1 MITGDFARLLLAL
14 VEIIAVAQVLGLVC
28 RRFGQ
33 PAVIGEITG
42 GILLGPTLF
51 HGGLTRALFPA
62 DIRPGLTTAA
72 NVGVCVF
79 MFLVG
84 LHLND
89 SNLRG
94 QGRIAL
100 TVSLGSTAV
109 PFGLGVLLAVGIVG
123 ERPGHSAVL
132 FCLFVGTAMSVT
144 AFPVLARILTDR
156 GLIDTP
162 IGDLSLGAA
171 AIGDALAWSSLAML
185 VAFSHGSGM
194 PWRVLLVLPFVAL
207 LLGVVRPVLTR
218 FAVGRPAARDRGTG
232 VAVGLGVATVAVLG
246 GALWLSAQATAWM
259 GLHLIFG
266 SFLLGTA
273 LPRSGAAALRERVLP
288 WVERINRIVLLPA
301 FFVVAGLAV
310 NLSTLGAGAP
320 GLFALMLLV
329 AVGGKWAGAFGAARL
344 GRVPTRHSAV
354 LAVLLNTRGLT
365 ELIVLSVGLQIG
377 LLDQRLYSL
386 MVLMALVTTAM
397 AGPLLSVIYPPWRV
411 ARDRAPRER
420 ALDQPLVGEE
430 STS

>member
-1 MITGDFARLLLAL
+1 M
-14 VEIIAVAQVLGLVC
+14 C
-28 RRFGQ
+28 
-33 PAVIGEITG
+33 
-42 GILLGPTLF
+42 
-51 HGGLTRALFPA
+51 
-62 DIRPGLTTAA
+62 
-72 NVGVCVF
+72 
-79 MFLVG
+79 LVG
-84 LHLND
+84 LHVND

-94 QGRIAL
+94 QGRIAV

-109 PFGLGVLLAVGIVG
+109 PFGLGVLLALGIVG
-123 ERPGHSAVL
+123 ERPDHSAVL

-156 GLIDTP
+156 GLSDTP

-171 AIGDALAWSSLAML
+171 AIGDALAWSLLAIL
-185 VAFSHGSGM
+185 VAFSHGGGM
-194 PWRVLLVLPFVAL
+194 PWRVLLVLPFAAL
-207 LLGVVRPVLTR
+207 LLGVVRPLLAR
-218 FAVGRPAARDRGTG
+218 FADRVTGGSAVRD
-232 VAVGLGVATVAVLG
+232 VALVVGLGA
-246 GALWLSAQATAWM
+246 ALWLSASATSWM

-266 SFLLGTA
+266 SFLFGTA
-273 LPRSGAAALRERVLP
+273 LPRAGAARLRERVLP

-301 FFVVAGLAV
+301 FFVVAGLSV
-310 NLSTLGAGAP
+310 NLAALNAGAP

-329 AVGGKWAGAFGAARL
+329 AVGGKWAGAYGAARL
-344 GRVPTRHSAV
+344 GGVPARHSTV

-377 LLDQRLYSL
+377 LLNQRLYSL

-397 AGPLLSVIYPPWRV
+397 AGPLLSVIYPPERV
-411 ARDRAPRER
+411 AQDRTPRER